1 MAENQQQQQQQQW
14 KEYKLPYELV
24 CFEKYTNFELV
35 NETELDYVINHV
47 CGHLNEDYTRNYPY
61 WYDMYCYT
69 TKSKIVLNFLKKD
82 RKCTHP
88 QVKLG
93 ECVCQEKVIDFLKNK
108 DNKCNCTK
116 GCASIYFNK
125 VFKFI

>member
-61 WYDMYCYT
+61 WYDMYCST
-69 TKSKIVLNFLKKD
+69 SKTFLVLRWKKSKNL
-82 RKCTHP
+82 P
-88 QVKLG
+88 QIAKLG
-93 ECVCQEKVIDFLKNK
+93 QVVCNDEIIDLRKNEH
-108 DNKCNCTK
+108 KCSC
-116 GCASIYFNK
+116 SSLYFNA
-125 VFKFI
+125 VKF